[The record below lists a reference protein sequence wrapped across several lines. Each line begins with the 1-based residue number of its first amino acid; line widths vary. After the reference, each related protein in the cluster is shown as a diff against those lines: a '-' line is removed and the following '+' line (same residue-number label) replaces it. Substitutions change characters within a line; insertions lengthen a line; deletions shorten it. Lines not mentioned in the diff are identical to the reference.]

1 MKGLR
6 YKSEIMT
13 ESTPKNPPDI
23 DLRYTRVMHKTNK
36 QFSWNYHEIYPKYAT
51 DMLEICLSYV
61 WNITNIYAR
70 DMP

>member
-23 DLRYTRVMHKTNK
+23 ELRYIRVMHKTNK
-36 QFSWNYHEIYPKYAT
+36 QFS
-51 DMLEICLSYV
+51 
-61 WNITNIYAR
+61 
-70 DMP
+70 